1 MNNQIA
7 NPKVEVPTGISCNDK
22 DYINSLLSCL
32 KEMSKNYVMAMNE
45 ASNESLYEKYK
56 EVFLVLTSLQREVYE
71 LMFRKGWYSL
81 ENVDTQKISQKS
93 QMLSQEYQDLN
104 GDVYLFTTEGCVSNI
119 EAVQNIY
126 AVFPEPDFAPF
137 GAAVIIRRRPQS
149 SPFGHGAQAAV
160 GYFAAGAHLF

>member
-1 MNNQIA
+1 LNNQIA

-32 KEMSKNYVMAMNE
+32 KEMSKNYVIAMNE

-104 GDVYLFTTEGCVSNI
+104 
-119 EAVQNIY
+119 A
-126 AVFPEPDFAPF
+126 
-137 GAAVIIRRRPQS
+137 
-149 SPFGHGAQAAV
+149 
-160 GYFAAGAHLF
+160 

>member
-81 ENVDTQKISQKS
+81 ENVDTQKISQNS

-104 GDVYLFTTEGCVSNI
+104 
-119 EAVQNIY
+119 A
-126 AVFPEPDFAPF
+126 
-137 GAAVIIRRRPQS
+137 
-149 SPFGHGAQAAV
+149 
-160 GYFAAGAHLF
+160 

>member
-71 LMFRKGWYSL
+71 FMFRKGWYSL

-104 GDVYLFTTEGCVSNI
+104 
-119 EAVQNIY
+119 A
-126 AVFPEPDFAPF
+126 
-137 GAAVIIRRRPQS
+137 
-149 SPFGHGAQAAV
+149 
-160 GYFAAGAHLF
+160 